1 MSDNTVTLHTE
12 PSHAQLRIAIYSAPA
27 LPAVDVIDFATGPA
41 LIRALHNKELDLCVL
56 DGETAPLGGMGLSYQ
71 INAEIDD
78 HPPLLVL
85 LQRRDDA
92 WLSTWSKADA
102 VYLLPVDPISLPRA
116 AAALLRPE
124 IGETSK
130 ISET

>member
-12 PSHAQLRIAIYSAPA
+12 PSHAQLRIAIYSDRPQLREDVHSAFGTSIAPD

-71 INAEIDD
+71 INA
-78 HPPLLVL
+78 
-85 LQRRDDA
+85 
-92 WLSTWSKADA
+92 
-102 VYLLPVDPISLPRA
+102 
-116 AAALLRPE
+116 
-124 IGETSK
+124 
-130 ISET
+130 

>member
-12 PSHAQLRIAIYSAPA
+12 PSHAQLRIAIYSDRPQLREDVHSAFGTSIAPD

-71 INAEIDD
+71 INAVMT
-78 HPPLLVL
+78 PGYQPGVKPTPSTYSQLTPLVSPAP
-85 LQRRDDA
+85 LQLFFDRR
-92 WLSTWSKADA
+92 
-102 VYLLPVDPISLPRA
+102 
-116 AAALLRPE
+116 
-124 IGETSK
+124 
-130 ISET
+130 